1 MISIQKIIAK
11 LIKEKKMKLSAPK
24 NITWWIA
31 VVLGVLGI
39 LGTFVTLPLV
49 SANAFWFVAVGFI
62 ILALATFLKDL

>member
-1 MISIQKIIAK
+1 MISIRKIIAK

-62 ILALATFLKDL
+62 LLALATFLKDL